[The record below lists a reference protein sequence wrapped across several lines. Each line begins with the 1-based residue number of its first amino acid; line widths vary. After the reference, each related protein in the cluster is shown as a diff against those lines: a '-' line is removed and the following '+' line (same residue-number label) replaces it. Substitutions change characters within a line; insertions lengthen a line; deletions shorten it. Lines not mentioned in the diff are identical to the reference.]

1 MAHRQPDTSPNTP
14 APKVDVPTR
23 LIELLEHDPGLALS
37 VLAVLE
43 EAELADGEFVRAQR
57 ARLSLARGDRGALI
71 EHGASGAE
79 LTPQQ
84 AIDLLAEALSGAQL
98 PEAAITNAATLLS
111 PLSQRAKGQLIAAVR
126 ASQDRGA
133 SVGAY
138 EVICKVGERIPQGEH
153 QVLIDLGLEIITRV
167 SAAAGEINQRK
178 ALTLRAIRAAVA
190 IQPSATGRV
199 LDDAL
204 KLGVVRSYDL
214 VHDKTISTVAVMH
227 PAAAKS
233 IAARS
238 ESSADLEAAT
248 LFVEKFNDDS
258 RRGEYLRA
266 VCKRYGDDHEP
277 TLKAAESIVASLNAL
292 VTLHEAAPSAPA
304 ASHDEALLRR
314 WAKSHPSLSVQI
326 LKHADQIGAARA
338 PHTEQ
343 FRQQRIESER
353 TSIAKR
359 FAKEVIVANKQIIL
373 LVGGSFTEGVVDAFN
388 EFHPANPQWGE
399 WILKERAQPL
409 KHGEVDEAIGSPR
422 CAGVVIILKPAGHM
436 IVEQARDAAK
446 RHKKPSI
453 SINNSSKT
461 ALRDGLR
468 ALLVAMARAADP
480 RPQQKMG

>member
-1 MAHRQPDTSPNTP
+1 MANRQPDTNPNTP
-14 APKVDVPTR
+14 AQWGDVPAR

-43 EAELADGEFVRAQR
+43 EAELADGKFVRTQR

-79 LTPQQ
+79 LTSQQ
-84 AIDLLAEALSGAQL
+84 ATDLLAEALSGAQV
-98 PEAAITNAATLLS
+98 PEAAIANAATLLS
-111 PLSQRAKGQLIAAVR
+111 PLSQRAKGQLIAAIR
-126 ASQDRGA
+126 ASQDRGVA
-133 SVGAY
+133 VGAY
-138 EVICKVGERIPQGEH
+138 EVICKVGERTQHGEH
-153 QVLIDLGLEIITRV
+153 QAIIDLGIEIFARIA
-167 SAAAGEINQRK
+167 AAAGEIGQRK
-178 ALTLRAIRAAVA
+178 ALTLRAMRAAVA

-199 LDDAL
+199 LDESL

-214 VHDKTISTVAVMH
+214 VHDKAISTVAVMH

-233 IAARS
+233 IVVRA
-238 ESSADLEAAT
+238 ESGADLEAAT
-248 LFVEKFNDDS
+248 LLVEKFTDDS

-277 TLKAAESIVASLNAL
+277 TQKAAEIVAAGMGAL
-292 VTLHEAAPSAPA
+292 VALHQAAPATQA

-326 LKHADQIGAARA
+326 LRCADQIGTARA

-343 FRQQRIESER
+343 FRQQRIVSER

-359 FAKEVIVANKQIIL
+359 FVKEVIVANKQIIL
-373 LVGGSFTEGVVDAFN
+373 LVGGSFTDGIVDAFN

-409 KHGEVDEAIGSPR
+409 KHGEVDEAVGSPR

-468 ALLVAMARAADP
+468 ALLVSMARAGDL
-480 RPQQKMG
+480 RPLQKEG

>member
-1 MAHRQPDTSPNTP
+1 
-14 APKVDVPTR
+14 
-23 LIELLEHDPGLALS
+23 
-37 VLAVLE
+37 
-43 EAELADGEFVRAQR
+43 
-57 ARLSLARGDRGALI
+57 
-71 EHGASGAE
+71 
-79 LTPQQ
+79 
-84 AIDLLAEALSGAQL
+84 
-98 PEAAITNAATLLS
+98 
-111 PLSQRAKGQLIAAVR
+111 
-126 ASQDRGA
+126 
-133 SVGAY
+133 
-138 EVICKVGERIPQGEH
+138 VICEVGERIPHAEH
-153 QVLIDLGLEIITRV
+153 QVVIDLGVEIIARIA
-167 SAAAGEINQRK
+167 AAAGEIGQRK
-178 ALTLRAIRAAVA
+178 ALTLRAMRAAVA

-214 VHDKTISTVAVMH
+214 VHDKTISAVAVMH

-248 LFVEKFNDDS
+248 LFVEKFTDDS

>member
-14 APKVDVPTR
+14 VPKVDVPAR

-43 EAELADGEFVRAQR
+43 EAELADGEFVRTQR

-84 AIDLLAEALSGAQL
+84 ASDLLAEALAGTQL
-98 PEAAITNAATLLS
+98 PETAITNAATLLS
-111 PLSQRAKGQLIAAVR
+111 PLSQRTKGQLIAAIR

-153 QVLIDLGLEIITRV
+153 QVLIDLALEIITRV

-204 KLGVVRSYDL
+204 KLGVVRSYDI
-214 VHDKTISTVAVMH
+214 VHDKTISAAAVIH
-227 PAAAKS
+227 ETAAKS
-233 IAARS
+233 IVTRA
-238 ESSADLEAAT
+238 ESNADMEAAT
-248 LFVEKFNDDS
+248 LLVEKFVDEK

-292 VTLHEAAPSAPA
+292 ATLHEATPSTPA

-326 LKHADQIGAARA
+326 L
-338 PHTEQ
+338 
-343 FRQQRIESER
+343 
-353 TSIAKR
+353 
-359 FAKEVIVANKQIIL
+359 
-373 LVGGSFTEGVVDAFN
+373 
-388 EFHPANPQWGE
+388 
-399 WILKERAQPL
+399 
-409 KHGEVDEAIGSPR
+409 
-422 CAGVVIILKPAGHM
+422 
-436 IVEQARDAAK
+436 
-446 RHKKPSI
+446 
-453 SINNSSKT
+453 
-461 ALRDGLR
+461 
-468 ALLVAMARAADP
+468 
-480 RPQQKMG
+480 